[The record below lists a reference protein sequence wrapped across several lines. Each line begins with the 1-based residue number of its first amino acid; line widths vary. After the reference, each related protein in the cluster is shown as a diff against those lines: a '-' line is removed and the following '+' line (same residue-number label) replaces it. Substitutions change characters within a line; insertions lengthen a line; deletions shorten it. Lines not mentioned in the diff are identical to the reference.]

1 MAMQQTDRKK
11 AAALVGL
18 VVVAGIVAYLRF
30 YRGRPGVSGGPG
42 GAGVAAVGAEL
53 PPIDLE
59 QYRIGAAE
67 TTAVGAYAP
76 LARDLFSLDSLAR
89 RPTGA
94 LRHVPGPTD
103 SLPPVRPRLP
113 SRNALPEVTGIM
125 RRGGQAFAI
134 INKRMVQEGEQIFG
148 YTVREIGRTTVTL
161 RDASGDTV
169 IQVTK

>member
-1 MAMQQTDRKK
+1 MRP
-11 AAALVGL
+11 VGN
-18 VVVAGIVAYLRF
+18 
-30 YRGRPGVSGGPG
+30 
-42 GAGVAAVGAEL
+42 
-53 PPIDLE
+53 
-59 QYRIGAAE
+59 
-67 TTAVGAYAP
+67 
-76 LARDLFSLDSLAR
+76 
-89 RPTGA
+89 RPTGRLSLPVRTSDSTEDEARRALDQPAIADA